1 MKISSQA
8 SLPEVANV
16 SNGDSD
22 SNQEQQTVGWD
33 SGTKFTVDL
42 REIELT
48 AEERADISSAIID
61 VILERTRIEAEVI
74 DGSWRKYSK
83 YIS

>member
-33 SGTKFTVDL
+33 SGTKLTVDL